1 MDRENI
7 GLIVDSL
14 TALGLQTVPQIRIVD
29 NMVAADQ
36 TGEVEGFARR
46 IKGERTVS
54 GILADRLCRNVLV
67 SVQGE
72 VRPDF
77 IRDDDTVIGLCGLQ
91 KTATWMWFALSFA
104 SISA

>member
-36 TGEVEGFARR
+36 TGEVEGFARC

-54 GILADRLCRNVLV
+54 GILADRLCR
-67 SVQGE
+67 SARMPDR
-72 VRPDF
+72 VRSDQ
-77 IRDDDTVIGLCGLQ
+77 ISSEMTIQ
-91 KTATWMWFALSFA
+91 SFAL
-104 SISA
+104 